1 MIRAVGAVV
10 TAVVAV
16 VLLAGCQGGASTG
29 GAAASSPSP
38 SSTPSATVSTR
49 AGVPAP
55 TPPQPGAGLD
65 PPCTRD
71 NLEIAYQPADNTAG
85 HAHGILQFRN
95 SGATACSMTGFPVLY
110 FGNSEAE
117 QPMGAAAG
125 DDTSTVAAPV
135 DLAPGAAAHA
145 AVTITDASLVGGCT
159 VQSTDYLIAAPPL
172 SHAFDFSSD
181 GRHVPIAAT
190 DACSED
196 SAALLLVGAVV
207 AG

>member
-1 MIRAVGAVV
+1 MIRVIGP
-10 TAVVAV
+10 V
-16 VLLAGCQGGASTG
+16 VLVAAVLGLLVGCQGGTSSSV
-29 GAAASSPSP
+29 AAPSSPSS
-38 SSTPSATVSTR
+38 SSTPTATVSPRT
-49 AGVPAP
+49 GVPAP

-65 PPCTRD
+65 PACTRD
-71 NLEIAYQPADNTAG
+71 NLEIAYQAADNTAG

-95 SGATACSMTGFPVLY
+95 SGTTACSMTGFPVLY

-125 DDTSTVAAPV
+125 NDTSTVAAAV
-135 DLAPGAAAHA
+135 DLAPGGAAHA
-145 AVTITDASLVGGCT
+145 AVTITDAALVGGCT

-172 SHAFDFSSD
+172 SHAFDASSD
-181 GRHVPIAAT
+181 GRHVPIPAT

-196 SAALLLVGAVV
+196 SAALLLVGAVA